1 MNTTMNRPS
10 IGDSVWA
17 ADGDQFAYVKEVRGD
32 YFKLDV
38 PMAQDYWLSCTHIS
52 GIADGKVRLRFVRS
66 ELDDHRLEAPPL
78 ETAGS
83 IADGGVIST
92 EEMVDQRERMERELA
107 AQRERLRTGQ

>member
-1 MNTTMNRPS
+1 MNDTMHRPR
-10 IGDSVWA
+10 IGDAVYS

-38 PMAQDYWLSCTHIS
+38 PMAQDYWLACTHIS
-52 GIADGKVRLRFVRS
+52 GIADGQVRLRFVKS

-78 ETAGS
+78 EQVATADAGILS
-83 IADGGVIST
+83 N